1 MRILFIGG
9 TGVISSACTE
19 AAIEKGIE
27 VVLFNRGKSIRPA
40 PPRAQVVH
48 VNARDPRQLQNV
60 VENQF
65 FDVVVD
71 WIAYTPA
78 DIELDLLA
86 FRGRC
91 RQFIFISSASVYQTP
106 PAVLPVTEDTPLEN
120 PYWQYSR
127 DKIACERRL
136 EQARRKEG
144 FPVTIVRPSH
154 TYDKTMLPCR
164 GGWTTIDR
172 MRRGLPVIIHGDG
185 TSIWTL
191 THHRDFAKGFVGLLG
206 REDAVGEAF
215 HITSEEWLTWNQIY
229 EILADA
235 AGASLEAVHVPS
247 EWIAALDPNIGAG
260 LLGDK
265 MHSMIFDNRKI
276 RRFVPEFRCEIP
288 FREGAKEIIAWYDQ
302 HPEFQKIDEN
312 YQQLSERLVSIVR
325 RVMVEL
331 GEQAK

>member
-1 MRILFIGG
+1 MRALFIGG

-27 VVLFNRGKSIRPA
+27 VVLLNRGKSIRPA
-40 PPRAQVVH
+40 PPRARVVH

-65 FDVVVD
+65 YDVVVD

-78 DIELDLLA
+78 DIELDLAA

-91 RQFIFISSASVYQTP
+91 RQFIFISSASAYQTP

-185 TSIWTL
+185 TSVWTL

-215 HITSEEWLTWNQIY
+215 HITSDEWLTWNQIY

-235 AGASLEAVHVPS
+235 AGAPLDAVHVPS
-247 EWIAALDPNIGAG
+247 EWIAALDPDIGAG

-276 RRFVPEFRCEIP
+276 KQFVPEFRCEIP
-288 FREGAKEIIAWYDQ
+288 FREGAKEIIAWYDE

-312 YQQLSERLVSIVR
+312 YQRLCGRLIPVVR
-325 RVMVEL
+325 RTLHEL
-331 GEQAK
+331 GEQPK

>member
-1 MRILFIGG
+1 MRALFIGG

-27 VVLFNRGKSIRPA
+27 VVLLNRGKSIRPA
-40 PPRAQVVH
+40 PPRARVVH
-48 VNARDPRQLQNV
+48 ANARDPRELQNV

-78 DIELDLLA
+78 DIELDLAA

-91 RQFIFISSASVYQTP
+91 RQFIFISSASAYQTP

-136 EQARRKEG
+136 EQARLKEG

-185 TSIWTL
+185 TSLWTL

-206 REDAVGEAF
+206 REDAVGETF
-215 HITSEEWLTWNQIY
+215 HITSDEWLTWNQIY
-229 EILADA
+229 EFLADA

-247 EWIAALDPNIGAG
+247 EWIAALDPDIGAG

-276 RRFVPEFRCEIP
+276 RQFVPEFRCEIP
-288 FREGAKEIIAWYDQ
+288 FREGAKEIIAWYDE
-302 HPEFQKIDEN
+302 HPELQKIDEN